1 MIRPKQSNVL
11 QISFTNFK
19 PNVMESSKPVVI
31 KFYSNGCHLCRALK
45 PIYESLADEYEQ
57 DFVFGKVDTSKE
69 QLLLKYFK
77 PDGVPEI
84 YIVNPSE
91 ENSKKRTFLMLYPKA
106 PDARTGFTEDYL
118 KRQFD
123 KYLQSYK

>member
-1 MIRPKQSNVL
+1 
-11 QISFTNFK
+11 
-19 PNVMESSKPVVI
+19 MESSKPVVI

-57 DFVFGKVDTSKE
+57 HFVFGKVDTSKE

-84 YIVNPSE
+84 YIVNPIE
-91 ENSKKRTFLMLYPKA
+91 EESRKRTFLIPYPKT